1 MSPLDNS
8 PQAKAKRKA
17 EKEALREQAEG
28 YALPMP
34 EKLERRHQP
43 PEREIL
49 TARETLARERGNRS
63 PLKAVV
69 RGLAVLLALLVLVGG
84 VFAIAS
90 AFDTSKTPKSAVW
103 GTKSAPDVKPAPLT
117 DQ

>member
-8 PQAKAKRKA
+8 PEAKAKRKA
-17 EKEALREQAEG
+17 EKEELRKQAEG

-34 EKLERRHQP
+34 EKLERKHQP

-49 TARETLARERGNRS
+49 TARETLERERGNRS
-63 PLKAVV
+63 PAKFAAKVLAGLVAVV
-69 RGLAVLLALLVLVGG
+69 LLLGGAFAL
-84 VFAIAS
+84 AS
-90 AFDTSKTPKSAVW
+90 ALDDSDPPKSAVW
-103 GTKSAPDVKPAPLT
+103 GTKSAPDVKPDRLT

>member
-8 PQAKAKRKA
+8 PEAKAKRKA
-17 EKEALREQAEG
+17 EKDALRKQAEG

-34 EKLERRHQP
+34 DKLERRNQP

-49 TARETLARERGNRS
+49 TAKETLERERGNRS
-63 PLKAVV
+63 SVKTVV
-69 RGLAVLLALLVLVGG
+69 RGLAILLAVVVLVGG
-84 VFAIAS
+84 IFAIAS
-90 AFDTSKTPKSAVW
+90 AFDTAAPPKSAVW
-103 GTKSAPDVKPAPLT
+103 GTKSAPDVKPASLN